1 MSEELKFTY
10 GISEDKTK
18 LGIVFQKPEHV
29 LTADDI
35 RTLMVFLA
43 MQREKM
49 KPDFPI
55 DVASSHPAEIFKADS
70 YSIANHPDSGTA
82 QVFLRIP
89 GLGWATAEFPPDIC
103 AELSRALA
111 RSVPAPAPGSAAH

>member
-1 MSEELKFTY
+1 MSEGLKFTY
-10 GISEDKTK
+10 GLTEDKTK
-18 LGIVFQKPEHV
+18 LGIILEKLEHL

-35 RTLMVFLA
+35 RTLMVFLS

-49 KPDFPI
+49 KPDFPLDI
-55 DVASSHPAEIFKADS
+55 ASTHPAEIFKADA
-70 YSIANHPDSGTA
+70 YSIANHPDLGTA

-103 AELSRALA
+103 AELSQALA
-111 RSVPAPAPGSAAH
+111 RSIPESDHGSAAH